1 MAKSIK
7 GVSICVASLI
17 DRIFP
22 YANDC
27 VKLILS
33 IVFYAENGKGT
44 ITEKPGGVQ
53 YFAMF

>member
-7 GVSICVASLI
+7 GVSICVASPI

-33 IVFYAENGKGT
+33 IVFYAENDKGT